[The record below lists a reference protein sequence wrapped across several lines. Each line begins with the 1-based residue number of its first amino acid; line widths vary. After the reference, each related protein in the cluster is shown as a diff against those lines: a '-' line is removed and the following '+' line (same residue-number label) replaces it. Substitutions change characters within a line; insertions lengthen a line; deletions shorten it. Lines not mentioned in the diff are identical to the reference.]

1 MSKIT
6 ESIEIQ
12 NFIKDNYLEMTDREL
27 SKILDVPKS
36 TIQNYRNKNNLIKVK
51 MGLPSFE
58 RKPFEILV
66 ETEYKN
72 YSITNYG
79 RLVNTENNYVINSRI
94 KQGYY
99 RFRMKVNGKYK
110 DLLKHRLIAKAFIP
124 QNIKNKTFI
133 NHRDGNKLNND
144 IMNLEW
150 CTIGENN
157 THAHKSG
164 LVNYDKTITKEEA
177 KYIISM
183 INEGHNKDYILSK
196 VPKATDS
203 IYYHIKSKR
212 RWKSLQ
218 SLMKW

>member
-12 NFIKDNYLEMTDREL
+12 NFIKDNYLKMTDREL
-27 SKILDVPKS
+27 SKILGVPKT
-36 TIQNYRNKNNLIKVK
+36 TIQNYRNKNNLTKVK
-51 MGLPSFE
+51 MGMPPFE

-66 ETEYKN
+66 ETGYEN

-79 RLVNTENNYVINSRI
+79 RLVNTKDNYVIKSHI

-99 RFRMKVNGKYK
+99 RFRIKVNGKYK
-110 DLLKHRLIAKAFIP
+110 YLLKHRLIAKAFVP
-124 QNIKNKTFI
+124 QNNRNKMVI
-133 NHRDGNKLNND
+133 NHRDGNKLNNN
-144 IMNLEW
+144 IINLEW
-150 CTIGENN
+150 STIEENN
-157 THAHKSG
+157 SHAHKIG

-177 KYIISM
+177 EYIINM
-183 INEGHNKDYILSK
+183 INEGYSKSYILSK